1 MAKEHVRGRNWTF
14 DEDIALC
21 LAWISVSEDGVVS
34 TNQNRKVLWGK
45 IVDKFHENSNAGRRE
60 VGGVYD
66 QWKIIN
72 KACILWNGCL
82 ERAMVDM
89 PSGRGTSEIGDKAMT
104 IYKTRTTPKN
114 QAFKLH
120 HAWNILKDCPR

>member
-1 MAKEHVRGRNWTF
+1 MEKEHVRGRNWTF

-21 LAWISVSEDGVVS
+21 LAWISVSEDGDVD

-66 QWKIIN
+66 QWKII
-72 KACILWNGCL
+72 KTITQVHHQVK
-82 ERAMVDM
+82 MVDIIIKFM
-89 PSGRGTSEIGDKAMT
+89 
-104 IYKTRTTPKN
+104 
-114 QAFKLH
+114 
-120 HAWNILKDCPR
+120 

>member
-21 LAWISVSEDGVVS
+21 LAWISISEDGAIG

-45 IVDKFHENSNAGRRE
+45 IVDKFHENSNTSRRE

-66 QWKIIN
+66 RWKIIN
-72 KACILWNGCL
+72 KACTLWKGSL

-89 PSGRGTSEIGDKAMT
+89 PSGRGASEIVSLFVD
-104 IYKTRTTPKN
+104 
-114 QAFKLH
+114 
-120 HAWNILKDCPR
+120 ILVVMYIIVFCN